1 MKRPILITAA
11 AVLIGV
17 LLVGACSPFGP
28 QKDLTRFYVLTS
40 LTDQVPEGLEVR
52 RPGPLAIGI
61 GPVDLAEYLDRP
73 QIQTRLSENEVRFS
87 GVDRWAGPLRDNF
100 ARTLTENVAMLLET
114 ERMYSHPWYQDASI
128 DYSVRVHVMRFEW
141 NAAGY
146 AELLAAW
153 EIGSADLGTEVE
165 WGLGRF
171 TEPADTVRTDAYV
184 AALSRTLQQFSE
196 SIADE
201 IRKLEDARLAA
212 EQEAEAE
219 R

>member
-1 MKRPILITAA
+1 MRRRILLSSAA
-11 AVLIGV
+11 ALTAGVVLG
-17 LLVGACSPFGP
+17 CSPFGP

-73 QIQTRLSENEVRFS
+73 QIQTRVSENQVWFS
-87 GVDRWAGPLRDNF
+87 SVDRWAGPLRDNF
-100 ARTLTENVAMLLET
+100 ARTLMENVAMLLGT
-114 ERMYSHPWYQDASI
+114 ERMYGHPWYQDANI

-153 EIGSADLGTEVE
+153 EIGGADLGTEVE

-171 TEPADTVRTDAYV
+171 TEPADTVGTDAYV

-201 IRKLEDARLAA
+201 IRRLEAARPMPEEPAR
-212 EQEAEAE
+212 EQ
-219 R
+219 